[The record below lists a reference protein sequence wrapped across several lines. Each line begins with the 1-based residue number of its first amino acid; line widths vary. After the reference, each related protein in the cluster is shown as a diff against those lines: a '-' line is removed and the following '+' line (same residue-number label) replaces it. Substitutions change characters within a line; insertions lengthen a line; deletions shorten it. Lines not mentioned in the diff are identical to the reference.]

1 MTVCEWIKEMCG
13 YWGIPYS
20 NSLYISLAGDTFEDE
35 LINDELIEKI
45 EINLFKHIPFMLSSV
60 KQVSEGGFSVAI
72 NTEGLKDLYLFLYRK
87 YGDKYGLE
95 DNFGL
100 LNTIED
106 KTDVW

>member
-1 MTVCEWIKEMCG
+1 
-13 YWGIPYS
+13 
-20 NSLYISLAGDTFEDE
+20 
-35 LINDELIEKI
+35 
-45 EINLFKHIPFMLSSV
+45 MLSSV